1 MSSAA
6 EKSRSAWR
14 TLAARWRLL
23 AGVTAVCGLAA
34 LGGSFLVTK
43 SYTARTTLIP
53 PQSQQSSLAASL
65 ASLGSVGALAGA
77 GVGGLVKTPADQYVA
92 LLQSNR
98 VRDAIIE
105 RFDLRTVY
113 ESKFQFEARE
123 ELARN
128 TAISVGKKDGLITV
142 LVEDHDPKRAA
153 EMANRYVDELQR
165 LTGTLAIGEAAQR
178 RRYFQTELDR
188 AALDLKNAQLALQ
201 SSGVDARTLRVE
213 PKAAADEYA
222 KLQAEVTMAE
232 IRLAVLRS
240 RLNDSAPEVEQQRV
254 VLGQLRARLQATT
267 SGIAASTGNSDYVAR
282 LRDYK
287 YREALFELLVKQLEL
302 ARLDES
308 KESPLIQV
316 VDVATPPEWK
326 SSPRRLQF
334 ALLGAIAGL
343 LITAAV
349 LTARSF
355 DWRASLSAQ

>member
-1 MSSAA
+1 MLSAA
-6 EKSRSAWR
+6 ENPRSAWT

-23 AGVTAVCGLAA
+23 VGVSVLSGLAA
-34 LGGSFLVTK
+34 LGASFLIPK

-53 PQSQQSSLAASL
+53 PQSQQSGLAAGL

-92 LLQSNR
+92 LLQSHR
-98 VRDAIIE
+98 VRDAIIQGYG
-105 RFDLRTVY
+105 LRAVY

-128 TAISVGKKDGLITV
+128 TLISVGKKDGLITI
-142 LVEDHDPKRAA
+142 LVEDHEPQRAA
-153 EMANRYVDELQR
+153 DMANRYVDELQK

-178 RRYFQTELDR
+178 RKYFQTELDR
-188 AALDLKNAQLALQ
+188 AASDLKNAQLALQ

-222 KLQAEVTMAE
+222 KLQAEVSMAE
-232 IRLAVLRS
+232 IRMAALRN
-240 RLNDSAPEVEQQRV
+240 RLNDNAPEVSQQRV
-254 VLGQLRARLQATT
+254 ILSQLQARLRATT
-267 SGIAASTGNSDYVAR
+267 SGAADNSSNSDYVAR

-326 SSPRRLQF
+326 SSPKRLQF

-343 LITAAV
+343 LLAAAI
-349 LTARSF
+349 LTLRSF
-355 DWRASLSAQ
+355 NWRTPLSAP